1 MKLTSLN
8 VILCFRVFVCL
19 LVWKFSILLS
29 VSSIFKF
36 QDLTQKKQE
45 SFQAFLVYIWVL
57 TSQTTNRRLCSFLQC
72 FSFFHQISLGKK
84 KKKKNLKYFFII
96 FPQVQFLIN
105 IGWKT
110 QYLFSSIPKKVR
122 RCKYVGPSSF

>member
-1 MKLTSLN
+1 MKLKSLN
-8 VILCFRVFVCL
+8 VVLCFRVFVCL

-84 KKKKNLKYFFII
+84 KKKNLKYFFII

-122 RCKYVGPSSF
+122 RCTYVGPSSF

>member
-8 VILCFRVFVCL
+8 VILCFRVFVYL
-19 LVWKFSILLS
+19 GVWRISKLTS
-29 VSSIFKF
+29 VTSIFKF
-36 QDLTQKKQE
+36 QDLTQKKQG

-72 FSFFHQISLGKK
+72 FLSFTKFPWGKK
-84 KKKKNLKYFFII
+84 KNNLKYFFII

-105 IGWKT
+105 IDWKT

>member
-8 VILCFRVFVCL
+8 AILCFRVFVCL

-45 SFQAFLVYIWVL
+45 SLQAFLVYIWVL

-72 FSFFHQISLGKK
+72 FSFFHQISLEKK
-84 KKKKNLKYFFII
+84 QNLKYFFII

-122 RCKYVGPSSF
+122 RCKCVGPSSF